1 MNDRRK
7 FLRGVG
13 ILGAFMGGVATPVI
27 VQQIEKKS
35 EPVDSALSPEGN
47 TTLVLQG
54 NPKPVESIPT
64 SGGYT
69 FTPINQGY
77 QNKVEMSVGKDNRLW
92 IKVDNQWR
100 RVAIDA

>member
-7 FLRGVG
+7 FLKGAG

-35 EPVDSALSPEGN
+35 EPVDSALAPEGN
-47 TTLVLQG
+47 TTMMLQG
-54 NPKPVESIPT
+54 NPKPVENITMSN
-64 SGGYT
+64 GYS
-69 FTPINQGY
+69 FTPINQDY

-92 IKVDNQWR
+92 IKVDDQWR